1 MCSGSEEGSF
11 LRLIKFCNKILYHS
25 TIGLGAIKKVGGWS
39 RGWTSVS
46 PRLISSVRVQG
57 GELNTWVPH
66 S

>member
-1 MCSGSEEGSF
+1 MQRFRGGLVF
-11 LRLIKFCNKILYHS
+11 KAHRPLYHS
-25 TIGLGAIKKVGGWS
+25 SIGLRAIKKKKEKVGGWS

-57 GELNTWVPH
+57 GEMNKRVPH